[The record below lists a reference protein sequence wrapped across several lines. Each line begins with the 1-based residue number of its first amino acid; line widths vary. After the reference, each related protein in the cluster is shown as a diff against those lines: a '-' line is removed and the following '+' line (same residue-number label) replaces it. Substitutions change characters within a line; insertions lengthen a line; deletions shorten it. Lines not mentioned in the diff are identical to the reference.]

1 MTLNFIFLG
10 VHSMTLGNPTT
21 PRPASLLVCHCKAVN
36 DRTIRQAIRSG
47 AQTCRQV
54 DRACAAGG
62 NCGGCV
68 PLIQALIASER
79 EDRHASSGDIGVAAS

>member
-1 MTLNFIFLG
+1 M
-10 VHSMTLGNPTT
+10 
-21 PRPASLLVCHCKAVN
+21 LVCHCKAIN
-36 DRTIRQAIRSG
+36 DRTIRQAVRSG

-68 PLIQALIASER
+68 PLIRAIIASER
-79 EDRHASSGDIGVAAS
+79 DEQHAASGEISVAAS